1 MSKKYSGKKN
11 FSFKTILYEKKNLVA
26 TITLNRP
33 KVLNAINFQMLN
45 ELQSAF
51 LDATFDDNVAVV
63 VLTGN
68 GKSFST
74 GADIKEWSEDFLN
87 FPNDFYKWMNVFIE
101 TFERLKNIGKPTVA
115 KLNGIVVGGGNELQM
130 LCDLAIASD
139 DIFFKHVGTSRGSV
153 PSAGATQWL
162 PLIIGERKAREMIL
176 LGEEMSAQKAFELG
190 LVNKIVPR
198 NKLDEETNIMVEK
211 LINKLPE
218 CSRYA
223 KEQLN
228 FWKNF
233 SWSLT
238 IGHLKDWLT
247 IHTSSFET
255 VEGIKAFKEKRKID
269 YKKLRQNKIKN

>member
-1 MSKKYSGKKN
+1 MSKKYSGKKKI
-11 FSFKTILYEKKNLVA
+11 SFKTILYEKKNLVA